1 MYMPIFFHFLGI
13 EHESASQRH
22 DLGDEP
28 FFLFVFDWN
37 TLLCTIVLYFNLNN
51 NKYCVCFH

>member
-1 MYMPIFFHFLGI
+1 MYIHFFHFLGI

-37 TLLCTIVLYFNLNN
+37 ILLCTIVLYI
-51 NKYCVCFH
+51 